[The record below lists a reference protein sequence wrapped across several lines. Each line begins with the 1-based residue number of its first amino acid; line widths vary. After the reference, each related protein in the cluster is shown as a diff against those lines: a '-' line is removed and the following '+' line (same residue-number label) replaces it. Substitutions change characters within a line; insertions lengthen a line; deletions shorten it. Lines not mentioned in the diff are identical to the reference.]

1 MKHKIS
7 IIGGDLRMVKLAKNL
22 AKDEHI
28 VYVYG
33 MEKSHELEENNIEI
47 VETLDQALEKGEY
60 IIGPLPFSGNGVS
73 INAPFSNKEIKIEE
87 LKKMQKDKIFIA
99 GVIKEEIKE
108 MLENYY
114 KEVIDVMQRE
124 DFVVLNALATAE
136 GTIQVAMENT
146 EDTIHG
152 SNILVLGFGRVAKMV
167 DYKFLSLGAEVTC
180 AARKAED
187 FAWIEAYGYK
197 AIDINNMHE
206 KLEDFDIIVN
216 TVPVQILNKKELEFI
231 RKDTLI
237 IDLASNPGGVDRDEV
252 KKQNLKFV
260 WALALPGKVAPNTS
274 AKFIKNTIYNVI
286 NEY

>member
-99 GVIKEEIKE
+99 GAIKEEIKE
-108 MLENYY
+108 MLEKYH

-146 EDTIHG
+146 EDAIHG

-167 DYKFLSLGAEVTC
+167 AYKFLSLGAEVTC

>member
-167 DYKFLSLGAEVTC
+167 AYKFLSLGAEVTC

-252 KKQNLKFV
+252 KIQNLKFV

>member
-167 DYKFLSLGAEVTC
+167 AYKFLSLGAEVTC

>member
-99 GVIKEEIKE
+99 GAIKEEIKE

-167 DYKFLSLGAEVTC
+167 AYKFLSLGAEVTC

>member
-1 MKHKIS
+1 
-7 IIGGDLRMVKLAKNL
+7 MVKLAKNL

-108 MLENYY
+108 RLENYY

-167 DYKFLSLGAEVTC
+167 AYKFLSLGAEVTC
-180 AARKAED
+180 AARRAED

-252 KKQNLKFV
+252 KIQNLKFV

>member
-108 MLENYY
+108 RLENYY

-167 DYKFLSLGAEVTC
+167 AYKFLSLGAEVTC